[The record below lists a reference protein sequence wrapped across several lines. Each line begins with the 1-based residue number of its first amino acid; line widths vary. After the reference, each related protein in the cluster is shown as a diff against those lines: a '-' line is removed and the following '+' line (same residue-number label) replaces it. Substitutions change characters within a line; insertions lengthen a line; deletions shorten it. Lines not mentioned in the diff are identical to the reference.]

1 MNAAQPR
8 SLFYANL
15 PSDGSRLENSAYHEL
30 KEFKKFLQTARNYQ
44 QDESLLRVGWKAVN
58 EPLEDG
64 SQWVELCACSDRSNE
79 HDATFHQFLSDE
91 TAEVYECAPPA
102 HSAEKRERRTFFRPV
117 HSITV
122 LRRDCSM
129 RRLLLER
136 GPVFPELAI
145 RPNTYPLDKQI
156 EAINRLR
163 SEPAEAH
170 LPLLRLLQ
178 ERHFADQDWPE
189 LDVLPEP
196 KWRVLTDESRDGTLE
211 QRKFVLR
218 ALATP
223 DFAFLEGPPGSGKT
237 TAICEL
243 ILQAVDGGQRVLL
256 SASTHVAVDNVLERI
271 ADGRHNEIIAVRID
285 RRDDEETPELVKGL
299 RLEHF
304 VRAERRK
311 LQDFHHRQAQPSL
324 AQALFRRGLDAEAD
338 GEDMVERLILDSA
351 NLVAGTTIGIL
362 QHPDLK
368 SARRTKTTEPPFD
381 MLIVDEASK
390 TTFQEFLVPAL
401 WAKKWILVGDPRQL
415 SPYADD
421 ADLAPNIRACLPAEW
436 KREMCLT
443 VAEAAEG
450 DVASEGKVFISVADA
465 MQADFLRRQAL
476 ARASD
481 TCVEVLSEP
490 DINDDA
496 VTAYRLSAAAIIA
509 GETEDYRRLKGT
521 LPLDIARLNGQF
533 DEAWH
538 RRRAAWLNFAGI
550 DSEEQLR
557 WETEIAW
564 RLARNYELRW
574 LPEQERPDLVEEL
587 EPLLPFDDDELVF
600 SAINQVARL
609 ALPSILESLM
619 QGVGGRGQSRGRE
632 HITARSDGLRSLGW
646 GSRDIYGERA
656 VRLTFQHRMHPDIS
670 ATPRRLFYD
679 DEALHDAKGMAAR
692 RAWSCDCFGDHRA
705 VWIPVEGR
713 DRNNKNDKEAQALCR
728 QLAQFVQWAAKNP
741 RSDGN
746 VWEIAVL
753 TFYRGQEALLRD
765 LLNNSQNQRTGYGSY
780 VCRLPSGA
788 EVATVKLCTVDRFQG
803 HEADVVFLSFVKT
816 RSVGFLQCLNRLN
829 VAVTRARFQ
838 LVLVGARRFFGS
850 PQCRSRLLNEL
861 AALPANSL
869 TST

>member
-15 PSDGSRLENSAYHEL
+15 PNDGSRLENVAHYEL
-30 KEFKKFLQTARNYQ
+30 KEFKKFLQSARNYQ
-44 QDESLLRVGWKAVN
+44 RDESLLRVGWKTVN
-58 EPLEDG
+58 ELREDG
-64 SQWVELCACSDRSNE
+64 SQWVELIACSDRSNE
-79 HDATFHQFLSDE
+79 PDATFRQFLGDE
-91 TAEVYECAPPA
+91 TKEVYECAPPS
-102 HSAEKRERRTFFRPV
+102 HSAEKRERRTYFRDD
-117 HSITV
+117 HCITI
-122 LRRDCSM
+122 LRRDWSM

-136 GPVFPELAI
+136 APVFPELAI
-145 RPNTYPLDKQI
+145 KPNTYPLDKQI
-156 EAINRLR
+156 EAIERLR

-178 ERHFADQDWPE
+178 ERRYADAHWPT
-189 LDVLPEP
+189 LAPIPEP
-196 KWRVLTDESRDGTLE
+196 EWAVLKDDSRDGTLE
-211 QRKFVLR
+211 QREFVRR

-243 ILQAVDGGQRVLL
+243 ILQAVSRGERVLL

-271 ADGRHNEIIAVRID
+271 ADGQHNEIIAVRID
-285 RRDDEETPELVKGL
+285 RRDDDETPESVKGL
-299 RLEHF
+299 RLERF
-304 VRAERRK
+304 VQAERRK

-338 GEDMVERLILDSA
+338 GEDMVERLILESA

-421 ADLAPNIRACLPAEW
+421 ADLAPNVRACLPAEW

-443 VAEAAEG
+443 VAEAADG
-450 DVASEGKVFISVADA
+450 DVASEGKVFVNVADA

-481 TCVEVLSEP
+481 THVEVLSEP
-490 DINDDA
+490 DIKDDA
-496 VTAYRLSAAAIIA
+496 ATAVRLADAAILV
-509 GETEDYRRLKGT
+509 GQKEDFRRLDGT

-533 DEAWH
+533 DDVWH
-538 RRRAAWLNFAGI
+538 RRRAAWLDFAGI

-564 RLARNYELRW
+564 RLARDYEMRW
-574 LPEQERPDLVEEL
+574 LPEQERPNSGEQIER
-587 EPLLPFDDDELVF
+587 LLPVDDSGSVLD
-600 SAINQVARL
+600 AINQVARL

-619 QGVGGRGQSRGRE
+619 QGVGGRGESRGRE

-646 GSRDIYGERA
+646 GSRDIYAERA
-656 VRLTFQHRMHPDIS
+656 VLLTFQHRMHPDIS
-670 ATPRRLFYD
+670 ARPRQLFYN
-679 DEALHDAKGMAAR
+679 DEALQDAKGMSAR

-713 DRNNKNDKEAQALCR
+713 DRNNRNEKEAQALCR
-728 QLAQFVQWAAKNP
+728 QLERFLQWSEKNP
-741 RSDGN
+741 RSDGGA
-746 VWEIAVL
+746 WEIAVL
-753 TFYRGQEALLRD
+753 TFYRGQEALLRES
-765 LLNNSQNQRTGYGSY
+765 LNNSRNVLTGYGSY
-780 VCRLPSGA
+780 ARHGLSGKV
-788 EVATVKLCTVDRFQG
+788 VATIKLCTVDRFQG

-816 RSVGFLQCLNRLN
+816 RSVGFLQSLNRLN
-829 VAVTRARFQ
+829 VAVTRARYQ
-838 LVLVGARRFFGS
+838 LVLFGAQRFFGS
-850 PQCRSRLLNEL
+850 QRSSRLLREL
-861 AALPANSL
+861 AALPANTQTL
-869 TST
+869 T